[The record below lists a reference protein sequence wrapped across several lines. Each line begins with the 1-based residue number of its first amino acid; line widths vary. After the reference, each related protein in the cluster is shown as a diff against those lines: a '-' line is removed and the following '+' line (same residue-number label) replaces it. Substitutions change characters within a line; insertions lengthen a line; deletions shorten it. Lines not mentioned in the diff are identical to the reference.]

1 MRGDV
6 GRNEGRGPSQLHSVE
21 NTLCR
26 FCPHMLIELSAAH
39 LARAG
44 DQLDD
49 AFAFLSGLGYTAFE
63 LTSGGGLVPV
73 AAPHDGDFWFIWRD
87 DPVPAMS

>member
-1 MRGDV
+1 
-6 GRNEGRGPSQLHSVE
+6 
-21 NTLCR
+21 
-26 FCPHMLIELSAAH
+26 MLIELSAPH

-44 DQLDD
+44 DRLDD

-63 LTSGGGLVPV
+63 LAPGGGLVPV

-87 DPVPAMS
+87 DPALSMS